1 MRELSKEDVI
11 SFFKEHI
18 AESESRHKLSCHV
31 VSTCEGGAGHV
42 ESQDATEEH
51 VSQAD
56 VRPVKDIVAFK
67 ASLPLYPL
75 AQPFVSLDTLK
86 RPEQP

>member
-1 MRELSKEDVI
+1 MI

-18 AESESRHKLSCHV
+18 AGSESRHKLSCHV

-42 ESQDATEEH
+42 STSQDATE
-51 VSQAD
+51 QAQVD
-56 VRPVKDIVAFK
+56 VRPVKDIVGFK

-86 RPEQP
+86 RPEKP